1 MDKFSSGVLNE
12 INKFREN
19 PLSVEKRLQ
28 SFKLGLSRL
37 RANDPFIREIE
48 NFIHDLGNLRKNPPL
63 ELNDTLCEAA
73 QGQLSEFT
81 SDPEAYKN
89 YREGDELVNIVPHHY
104 LKENPV
110 LLVDDGAEEPYEV
123 LNKFLL
129 NKLDPRQ
136 FGRRTLCSSEITQ
149 IGIAHALKDGDNY
162 VVCIFAYKKAKKRSA
177 IPLPEGDLGEL
188 KQAFDLFDVNHEEE
202 ISPKD
207 TVEAMKSLG
216 YDKKNPELYRIMKE
230 LDTPENETIDFP
242 LFANHIMGSITDK
255 YNLEGI
261 RTIFNLFVDDP
272 KEGTISLIN
281 LKKIIEEL
289 GEKPSEKEINRLLEI
304 KGSAN
309 MKLTFDEFYDF
320 MQKVYGEDI
329 PKMEVINENQYHKGG
344 KTVQTTT
351 TTTVFTTKSKG
362 GTVDKTSKTQKVTN
376 RRY

>member
-1 MDKFSSGVLNE
+1 MDKFANGVFNE

-48 NFIHDLGNLRKNPPL
+48 NFIKDLGNLRKNPPL

-73 QGQLSEFT
+73 QSQLDEFVRDAET
-81 SDPEAYKN
+81 YKN
-89 YREGDELVNIVPHHY
+89 YRSGDDLVGIVPRHY

-110 LLVDDGAEEPYEV
+110 LIVDDGAEEPYEV

-136 FGRRTLCSSEITQ
+136 FGRKTLCSSDFTQ
-149 IGIAHALKDGDNY
+149 IGLAHTLKDGDNY
-162 VVCIFAYKKAKKRSA
+162 IICIFAYKKAKKHSDM
-177 IPLPEGDLGEL
+177 PLPEGDLSEL

-242 LFANHIMGSITDK
+242 LFANHIVNAITDK
-255 YNLEGI
+255 YSEDGI

-272 KEGTISLIN
+272 REDTVSIIN

-289 GEKPSEKEINRLLEI
+289 GEKPSQQEIDRLLEI
-304 KGSAN
+304 KGSVNA
-309 MKLTFDEFYDF
+309 KLTFDEFLDF
-320 MQKVYGEDI
+320 MRRVYGEGDTSGDN
-329 PKMEVINENQYHKGG
+329 KVQRTG
-344 KTVQTTT
+344 KTVTQTTT
-351 TTTVFTTKSKG
+351 VVTTKIKN
-362 GTVDKTSKTQKVTN
+362 GTVEKSTRTTQKSQ
-376 RRY
+376 RRF

>member
-320 MQKVYGEDI
+320 MQKVYGEDM

>member
-1 MDKFSSGVLNE
+1 MDKFASGVLTE

-37 RANDPFIREIE
+37 RANDPFIKEIE
-48 NFIHDLGNLRKNPPL
+48 SFIRDLGSLRKNPPF
-63 ELNDTLCEAA
+63 ELNDELCKAA
-73 QGQLSEFT
+73 QSQIDEF
-81 SDPEAYKN
+81 SKDPEGYKN
-89 YREGDELVNIVPHHY
+89 YRSVDELGEIVPKHY

-110 LLVDDGAEEPYEV
+110 LIVDDGAEEPYEV

-136 FGRRTLCSSEITQ
+136 FGRRTLCSSDYTQ
-149 IGIAHALKDGDNY
+149 IGLSHTSREGDNY
-162 VVCIFAYKKAKKRSA
+162 IVCVFAYKKAKKHSDMS
-177 IPLPEGDLGEL
+177 LPNVDLTEL

-230 LDTPENETIDFP
+230 LDTPDNETIDFP
-242 LFANHIMGSITDK
+242 LFANHIINSITDK
-255 YNLEGI
+255 YSEDGI

-272 KEGTISLIN
+272 REDTISIIN

-289 GEKPSEKEINRLLEI
+289 GEEPSQREIDRLLEI
-304 KGSAN
+304 KGSVNA
-309 MKLTFDEFYDF
+309 KLTFDEFLDF
-320 MQKVYGEDI
+320 MRKVYGEGSSTTE
-329 PKMEVINENQYHKGG
+329 KKVQKGG
-344 KTVQTTT
+344 RTVTQTTT
-351 TTTVFTTKSKG
+351 TVTTRVKG
-362 GTVDKTSKTQKVTN
+362 GTVDRSSKTTQRTQ
-376 RRY
+376 RRF

>member
-1 MDKFSSGVLNE
+1 MDKFANGVFNE

-48 NFIHDLGNLRKNPPL
+48 NFIKDLGNLRKNPPL

-73 QGQLSEFT
+73 QSQLDEFVRDAET
-81 SDPEAYKN
+81 YKN
-89 YREGDELVNIVPHHY
+89 YRSGDDLVGIVPRHY

-110 LLVDDGAEEPYEV
+110 LIVDDGAEEPYEV

-136 FGRRTLCSSEITQ
+136 FGRKTLCSSDFTQ
-149 IGIAHALKDGDNY
+149 IGLAHTLKDGDNY
-162 VVCIFAYKKAKKRSA
+162 IICIFAYKKAKKHSDM
-177 IPLPEGDLGEL
+177 PLPEGDLSEL

-242 LFANHIMGSITDK
+242 LFANHIVNAITDK
-255 YNLEGI
+255 YSEDGI

-272 KEGTISLIN
+272 REDTVSIIN

-289 GEKPSEKEINRLLEI
+289 GEKPSQQEIDRLLEI
-304 KGSAN
+304 KGSVNA
-309 MKLTFDEFYDF
+309 KLTFDEFLDF
-320 MQKVYGEDI
+320 MRRVYGEGDVSGDN
-329 PKMEVINENQYHKGG
+329 KVQRTG
-344 KTVQTTT
+344 KTVTQTTT
-351 TTTVFTTKSKG
+351 VVTTKIKN
-362 GTVDKTSKTQKVTN
+362 GTVEKSTRTTQKSQ
-376 RRY
+376 RRF

>member
-1 MDKFSSGVLNE
+1 MDKFANGVFNE

-48 NFIHDLGNLRKNPPL
+48 NFIKDLGNLRKNPPL

-73 QGQLSEFT
+73 QSQLDEFARDAET
-81 SDPEAYKN
+81 YKN
-89 YREGDELVNIVPHHY
+89 YRSGDDLVGIVPRHY

-110 LLVDDGAEEPYEV
+110 LIVDDGAEEPYEV

-136 FGRRTLCSSEITQ
+136 FGRKTLCSSDFTQ
-149 IGIAHALKDGDNY
+149 IGLAHTLKDGDNY
-162 VVCIFAYKKAKKRSA
+162 IICIFAYKKAKKHSDM
-177 IPLPEGDLGEL
+177 PLPEGDLSEL

-242 LFANHIMGSITDK
+242 LFANHIVNAITDK
-255 YNLEGI
+255 YSEDGI

-272 KEGTISLIN
+272 KEDTVSIIN

-289 GEKPSEKEINRLLEI
+289 GEKPSQQEIDRLLEI
-304 KGSAN
+304 KGSVNA
-309 MKLTFDEFYDF
+309 KLTFDEFLDF
-320 MQKVYGEDI
+320 MRRVYGEGDTSGDN
-329 PKMEVINENQYHKGG
+329 KVQRTG
-344 KTVQTTT
+344 KTVTQTTT
-351 TTTVFTTKSKG
+351 VVTTKIKN
-362 GTVDKTSKTQKVTN
+362 GTVEKSTRTTQKSQ
-376 RRY
+376 RRF

>member
-1 MDKFSSGVLNE
+1 MDKFANGVFNE

-48 NFIHDLGNLRKNPPL
+48 NFIKDLGNLRKNPPL

-73 QGQLSEFT
+73 QSQLDEFVRDAET
-81 SDPEAYKN
+81 YKN
-89 YREGDELVNIVPHHY
+89 YRSGDDLVGIVPRHY

-110 LLVDDGAEEPYEV
+110 LIVDDGAEEPYEV

-136 FGRRTLCSSEITQ
+136 FGRKTLCSSDFTQ
-149 IGIAHALKDGDNY
+149 IGLAHTLKDGDNY
-162 VVCIFAYKKAKKRSA
+162 IICIFAYKKAKKHSDM
-177 IPLPEGDLGEL
+177 PLPEGDLSEL

-242 LFANHIMGSITDK
+242 LFANHIVNAITDK
-255 YNLEGI
+255 YSEDGI

-272 KEGTISLIN
+272 REDTISIIN

-289 GEKPSEKEINRLLEI
+289 GEKPSQQEINRLLEI
-304 KGSAN
+304 KGSVNA
-309 MKLTFDEFYDF
+309 KLTFDEFLDF
-320 MQKVYGEDI
+320 MRRVYGEGDVSGDN
-329 PKMEVINENQYHKGG
+329 KVQRTG
-344 KTVQTTT
+344 KTVTQTTT
-351 TTTVFTTKSKG
+351 VVTTKIKN
-362 GTVDKTSKTQKVTN
+362 GTVEKSTRTTQKSQ
-376 RRY
+376 RRF